1 LARVSASVARL
12 IWSSVMAAVADG
24 QPVDL
29 DCGRGCIMGPVERP
43 LFDVLGFL
51 NEPTHVASVATV
63 TSRGRPALAMMWFL
77 LEDGRLWFN
86 SPEAQQDQPAPFL
99 RAAGEAHDVAVM
111 VATFDPPDDVRQ
123 FRAVGPARLEKRD
136 VSRVRRIYERYVP
149 EWSPSWS
156 SHAESAKF
164 RLWSMVPERGM
175 AVTFPGLDDSPTCR
189 WATEAD
195 LLARR

>member
-1 LARVSASVARL
+1 MPLCLDQVSNRISV
-12 IWSSVMAAVADG
+12 VADG

-29 DCGRGCIMGPVERP
+29 DRGRSSIMRTVDQPI
-43 LFDVLGFL
+43 FDVLAFL

-99 RAAGEAHDVAVM
+99 RAAREAHDVAVM

-123 FRAVGPARLEKRD
+123 FRAVGPARLEERD

-156 SHAESAKF
+156 SHAESTRF

-175 AVTFPGLDDSPTCR
+175 AVTFPGLDDSPTYR
-189 WATEAD
+189 WSTEAD